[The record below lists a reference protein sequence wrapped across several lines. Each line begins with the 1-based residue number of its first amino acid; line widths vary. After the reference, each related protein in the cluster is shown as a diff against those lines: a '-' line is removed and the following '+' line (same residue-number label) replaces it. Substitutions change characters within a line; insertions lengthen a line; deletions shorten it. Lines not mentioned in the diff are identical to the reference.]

1 LERGYGSICSVV
13 STMSITRVGFLM
25 ENAQWSGGRNYI
37 RNLLFALHCQSE
49 SKIQS
54 VVFVGLKEDVS
65 SFAGL
70 AEIIRS
76 PIFDRFSMA
85 WWVRQIGM
93 RICLKRDY
101 VTYFL
106 LKRHHV
112 DVVSHFPL
120 RWNGKLPLRTLA
132 WIPDFQH
139 VHLPQFFS
147 VKEIALRNKVF
158 KHYIRYSDAVIVSS
172 YDALKDLKAVYP
184 ANKPPIHVLHFV
196 SCFASSRDKF
206 PGRNE
211 LMEKYNIEYPWFHL
225 PNQFWVHK
233 NHKIVVEA
241 LDKLKA
247 QGENILILATGN
259 TEDYRNPD
267 YFTLLMQDVSRKGLE
282 ENFKVLG
289 LVPYTDMLALMYH
302 SIAVINPS
310 LFEGWSSTVEEA
322 KSMGKRLLLSD
333 IPVHREQNPESGIFF
348 DPYDADSLKQA
359 LLVSK
364 QEFNPDCLCSENA
377 SKQLKRRID
386 KFSKEYEEILNS
398 NIS

>member
-1 LERGYGSICSVV
+1 MSV
-13 STMSITRVGFLM
+13 IRVGFLL
-25 ENAQWSGGRNYI
+25 ESARWTGGRNYI

-49 SKIQS
+49 SKIQP
-54 VVFVGLKEDVS
+54 VIFVGSKEDVS
-65 SFAGL
+65 SFDGL

-76 PIFDRFSMA
+76 TIFDRYSIA
-85 WWVRQIGM
+85 WWVRQIGI

-106 LKRHHV
+106 LKRHNV

-120 RWNGKLPLRTLA
+120 RWKGKSPLRTLA

-139 VHLPQFFS
+139 IHLPYFFS
-147 VKEIALRNKVF
+147 DKEIAALNTDFMHRICDNNG
-158 KHYIRYSDAVIVSS
+158 VILSS
-172 YDALKDLKAVYP
+172 YDALKDLKVFCP
-184 ANKPPIHVLHFV
+184 ANKKPAHVLHFV
-196 SCFASSRDKF
+196 SCHAFNQNDF
-206 PGRNE
+206 PSCNE
-211 LMEKYNIEYPWFHL
+211 LMKKYQIEYPWFHL
-225 PNQFWVHK
+225 PNQFWAHK

-241 LDKLKA
+241 LDKLKT
-247 QGENILILATGN
+247 QGKNIRVIATGN

-289 LVPYTDMLALMYH
+289 LVPYTDMLALMYY

-333 IPVHREQNPESGIFF
+333 IAVHREQNPESGIFF
-348 DPYDADSLKQA
+348 DPNDADSLREA

-364 QEFNPDCLCSENA
+364 QEFNPDCLCRDNAKNELKHRINVFSREYENIIDSVIDGEENA
-377 SKQLKRRID
+377 LP
-386 KFSKEYEEILNS
+386 
-398 NIS
+398 

>member
-1 LERGYGSICSVV
+1 
-13 STMSITRVGFLM
+13 MSITRVGFLM

-37 RNLLFALHCQSE
+37 RNLLFALCSQPV
-49 SKIQS
+49 SKIQP

-65 SFAGL
+65 SLKGL

-76 PIFDRFSMA
+76 PVFDRYSVA

-112 DVVSHFPL
+112 DVVSHFSL
-120 RWNGKLPLRTLA
+120 RWKGKQPLLTLA

-139 VHLPQFFS
+139 IHLPHFFS
-147 VKEIALRNKVF
+147 AKEIALRNTEF
-158 KHYIRYSDAVIVSS
+158 KHQICHSDGVILSS
-172 YDALKDLKAVYP
+172 YDALKDLKAFCP
-184 ANKPPIHVLHFV
+184 SNKNPVHVLHFV
-196 SCFASSRDKF
+196 SCFAFNRDEF
-206 PGRNE
+206 SGRDE
-211 LMEKYNIEYPWFHL
+211 LMKKYHIEYPWFHL
-225 PNQFWVHK
+225 PNQFWAHK

-241 LDKLKA
+241 LDKLKT
-247 QGENILILATGN
+247 QGKNILVIATGN

-289 LVPYTDMLALMYH
+289 LVPYIDMLALMYY

-333 IPVHREQNPESGIFF
+333 IAVHREQSPESGIFF
-348 DPYDADSLKQA
+348 DPNDADSLKKA

-364 QEFNPDCLCSENA
+364 QEFNPDCLCRDNAKNELKHRITVFSREYENIIDSVINGEENA
-377 SKQLKRRID
+377 LP
-386 KFSKEYEEILNS
+386 
-398 NIS
+398 